1 MPERGHLATIA
12 PMPRPLRLFLAS
24 AALLAAPSSAS
35 ADVSPLLYGKTFDV
49 AVSAKSVTRYEI
61 PRTYG
66 ASDCFHENWHEAS
79 ASETW
84 TFRSKGTTRLGAVG
98 GADAIGFIRVKGN
111 LVESG
116 VVASGTIDRTSSATR
131 GADPGDCGG
140 GEAPT
145 TRTGSDCGHRDVRY
159 DVALEIVMG
168 RLSIKPLT
176 ATGADPNQGSFS
188 DCVLPTARGASD
200 GGWAAVEQ
208 RIRMRSL
215 AESKKTVTVKASR
228 TFRNDV
234 VGTLGWTE
242 TTTSWTVTFKP
253 VRKRLPKAGRR

>member
-1 MPERGHLATIA
+1 
-12 PMPRPLRLFLAS
+12 MPRPLRLLLTS
-24 AALLAAPSSAS
+24 AALLAAPATAR

-49 AVSAKSVTRYEI
+49 SVSAKSVTRYEV
-61 PRTYG
+61 PRTYSS
-66 ASDCFHENWHEAS
+66 SDCFHENWHEAS
-79 ASETW
+79 AEETW
-84 TFRSKGTTRLGAVG
+84 TFKSKGRTRLGAVG

-111 LVESG
+111 LIESG
-116 VVASGTIDRTSSATR
+116 VEASGTIDRASAATH

-140 GEAPT
+140 GTPPT

-159 DVALEIVMG
+159 DVALDIVMG

-200 GGWAAVEQ
+200 GGWGALEQ

-215 AESKKTVTVKASR
+215 AEGKKTVTVKASR

-234 VGTLGWTE
+234 VGTLGYTE
-242 TTTSWTVTFKP
+242 TTASWTVTFKP
-253 VRKRLPKAGRR
+253 TSKRKRRG